1 MKAESRIK
9 LALLVVFAMLT
20 GVAVA
25 QSNFAIVKGKAV
37 DQQGQP
43 IVNAQVQMRGAESG
57 QKYDLKTNKKG
68 EFYSM
73 GILPGTY
80 DVKLVKDGKDIFQ
93 FNKVQVALGQENTV
107 DFDLQKEAA
116 NMQQQSGGAQAAGA
130 QAGAS
135 GQSGA
140 QGGQAG
146 SEQAGTAPQAV
157 DTNKPVELTEEQL
170 KKLSPEKRKEYE
182 EYHKAVTEN
191 TKIKGLN
198 SVLSQAQA
206 ADKAGNPEQAVQIVS
221 GLTQQ
226 DANRP
231 LLWAILG
238 QYQANAAKKQTADA
252 KKQGYAQSAASFK
265 KAIDLAPS
273 ATDPQTKESL
283 PTWWNVYGSSLEGA
297 GQYDDSVKA
306 FETAAQMVT
315 ANPKAAAG
323 AYYNAGVVATKSGK
337 ADVAAQEFDKAVA
350 ADPSRADAYFQ
361 KGIALAAKATTDKS
375 GKVVVP
381 PGTEEAFNK
390 YLELQP
396 NGPYADAAK
405 AQLEFIG
412 AKVKSSVKNK

>member
-1 MKAESRIK
+1 MKAETRIK
-9 LALLVVFAMLT
+9 LALLLVFAMLT
-20 GVAVA
+20 AVAVA

-93 FNKVQVALGQENTV
+93 FNKVQIGLGQENTV

-116 NMQQQSGGAQAAGA
+116 NMQQGGGAQGT
-130 QAGAS
+130 QAGAAAQ
-135 GQSGA
+135 GGA

-146 SEQAGTAPQAV
+146 SEQAGAAPQAI
-157 DTNKPVELTEEQL
+157 DPNKPVELSEEQL

-198 SVLSQAQA
+198 AVLTQAQQ
-206 ADKAGNPEQAVQIVS
+206 ADKAGNPEQAAQIVS

-226 DANRP
+226 DPNRP

-238 QYQANAAKKQTADA
+238 QYQSNAAKKQSADA
-252 KKQGYAQSAASFK
+252 KKQMYAQSAASFK
-265 KAIDLAPS
+265 KAIDLAPN

-283 PTWWNVYGSSLEGA
+283 PTWWNVYGSALEGA
-297 GQYDDSVKA
+297 GHYDDSVKA
-306 FETAAQMVT
+306 FEAAAQMVAA

-323 AYYNAGVVATKSGK
+323 GYYNAGVVATKSGK
-337 ADVAAQEFDKAVA
+337 ADLAAQEFDKAVA
-350 ADPSRADAYFQ
+350 ADPTRADAYFQ

-412 AKVKSSVKNK
+412 AKVKTSVKNK

>member
-9 LALLVVFAMLT
+9 IALLLMLVMLV
-20 GVAVA
+20 GAAAA

-43 IVNAQVQMRGAESG
+43 IANAQIQMHGQESG

-80 DVKLVKDGKDIFQ
+80 DVKLIKDGKDIFQ
-93 FNKVQVALGQENTV
+93 FNKVQVALGQENNI

-116 NMQQQSGGAQAAGA
+116 AMQQQGGASQGAAA
-130 QAGAS
+130 QGGAS
-135 GQSGA
+135 A
-140 QGGQAG
+140 QGGQSG
-146 SEQAGTAPQAV
+146 TEQDAAAPQAI
-157 DTNKPVELTEEQL
+157 DPNKPVELTEEQL
-170 KKLSPEKRKEYE
+170 KKLPPEKRKEYE
-182 EYHKAVTEN
+182 EYRKAVGEN

-226 DANRP
+226 DPNRP

-238 QYQANAAKKQTADA
+238 QYQSNAAKKQTAEA
-252 KKQGYAQSAASFK
+252 KKQGYAQSATSFK
-265 KAIDLAPS
+265 KAIDLAPT
-273 ATDPQTKESL
+273 ATDPQTKESV
-283 PTWWNVYGSSLEGA
+283 PTWWNVYGSALEGA
-297 GQYDDSVKA
+297 GQYDEAVKA
-306 FETAAQMVT
+306 FETAAQMVAP

-323 AYYNAGVVATKSGK
+323 GYYNAGVVATKSGK
-337 ADVAAQEFDKAVA
+337 ADLAAQEFDKAVA
-350 ADPSRADAYFQ
+350 ADPTRADAYFQ

-375 GKVVVP
+375 GKIVVP
-381 PGTEEAFNK
+381 AGTEEAFNK

-412 AKVKSSVKNK
+412 GKVKTSVKNK

>member
-1 MKAESRIK
+1 MRAESRIK
-9 LALLVVFAMLT
+9 LALLLVFAMLT
-20 GVAVA
+20 VVAVA
-25 QSNFAIVKGKAV
+25 QSNFAIVKGKAI

-43 IVNAQVQMRGAESG
+43 IANAQIQMRGAESG

-93 FNKVQVALGQENTV
+93 FNKVQVALGQENNI

-116 NMQQQSGGAQAAGA
+116 NMQQQGGGAQAAGA
-130 QAGAS
+130 QGGAPAQA
-135 GQSGA
+135 GQS
-140 QGGQAG
+140 G
-146 SEQAGTAPQAV
+146 SEQAGAAPQAI
-157 DTNKPVELTEEQL
+157 DPNKPIELTEEQL
-170 KKLSPEKRKEYE
+170 KKLPPEKRKEYE

-198 SVLSQAQA
+198 AILTQAQA
-206 ADKAGNPEQAVQIVS
+206 ADKAGNPEQSVQIVS

-226 DANRP
+226 DPNRP

-252 KKQGYAQSAASFK
+252 KKQGYAQSATSFK

-297 GQYDDSVKA
+297 GQYEDAVKA
-306 FETAAQMVT
+306 FETAAQMVAT
-315 ANPKAAAG
+315 GNPKAAAG

-337 ADVAAQEFDKAVA
+337 SDVAAQEFDKAVA

-405 AQLEFIG
+405 AQLEFLG
-412 AKVKSSVKNK
+412 AKVKTSVKNK